1 MRRPVRRPLPA
12 ASGAA
17 TCCLAVMASLAAAS
31 LSACAKS
38 DPKSGGAAGSGAT
51 TVTVEITDAGCKPT
65 PDSVTAGSVTFKVTN
80 KNSGKVT
87 EAELKRG
94 DIIIGEKEN
103 LTPGLSGSF
112 SLKLKA
118 GKYAMVCPNASQD
131 SWDFTVTGG
140 SGDGS
145 LPAAVTAA
153 LDQSTAGYQQYVI
166 GEVAK
171 LIPATKKFT
180 DAVRA
185 GDIAQAQK
193 LYAPARYFYEEIEPV
208 AESFGDLDP
217 EIDARADDV
226 QDDPSKWSG
235 FHRLEKALWED
246 KSLAGMAPVAD
257 KLDADVVKLQ
267 GLVATTTYQPAQL
280 ANGATEL
287 LNEVA
292 TSKVTGEE
300 DRYSHTDLS
309 DFEGNVVGA
318 RKAFDLLK
326 PALAQIDPS
335 LAGSIEPRFD
345 DVLAAIKPY
354 QVGDGAYVDYSTVD
368 EDKRRVLI
376 QKVNALAE
384 PLSQVASKV
393 AG

>member
-1 MRRPVRRPLPA
+1 MRRPMRRPVSA
-12 ASGAA
+12 AFGAA
-17 TCCLAVMASLAAAS
+17 TCLAVAASLA
-31 LSACAKS
+31 ACAKS
-38 DPKSGGAAGSGAT
+38 DPQSGGAAGGGGT
-51 TVTVEITDAGCKPT
+51 TVTVEVTDDGCKPS
-65 PDSVTAGSVTFKVTN
+65 PDSVKAGSVTFKVTN

-87 EAELKRG
+87 EAELKR
-94 DIIIGEKEN
+94 DNVIIGEKEN

-112 SLKLKA
+112 TLKLKA
-118 GKYAMVCPNASQD
+118 GRYAMVCPNAKQD
-131 SWDFTVTGG
+131 SWEFIVTGDG
-140 SGDGS
+140 GAGS
-145 LPAAVTAA
+145 LDPAVTAA
-153 LDQSTAGYQQYVI
+153 LDQATAGYQQYVT

-185 GDIAQAQK
+185 GDVGQAQK
-193 LYAPARYFYEEIEPV
+193 LYAPARFFYEEIEPV

-292 TSKVTGEE
+292 TSKITGEE

-326 PALAQIDPS
+326 PALVKLDAN
-335 LAGSIEPRFD
+335 LAASIESRFG
-345 DVLAAIKPY
+345 DVVAALDPY
-354 QVGDGAYVDYSTVD
+354 KLGDGGYVDYSTVD

-384 PLSQVASKV
+384 PLSQVAAKV

>member
-1 MRRPVRRPLPA
+1 MRRPVPA
-12 ASGAA
+12 AFGAA
-17 TCCLAVMASLAAAS
+17 TCLAVAASLGAASLAS
-31 LSACAKS
+31 CAKS
-38 DPKSGGAAGSGAT
+38 NLESGGAAGKGGS
-51 TVTVEITDAGCKPT
+51 TVTVEITDAGCKPS
-65 PDSVTAGSVTFKVTN
+65 PDSVKAGSVTFRVTN

-87 EAELKRG
+87 EAELKR
-94 DIIIGEKEN
+94 DNIIIGEKEN

-118 GKYAMVCPNASQD
+118 GKYTMVCPNASQD
-131 SWDFTVTGG
+131 SWDFTVTGDG
-140 SGDGS
+140 GGGS
-145 LPAAVTAA
+145 LAPGVTAA
-153 LDQSTAGYQQYVI
+153 LDQATAGYQQYVV

-171 LIPATKKFT
+171 LIPATRKFT

-217 EIDARADDV
+217 DIDARADDV
-226 QDDPSKWSG
+226 QDDPSRWSG

-318 RKAFDLLK
+318 RKAYDLLK
-326 PALAQIDPS
+326 PALVQIDAG
-335 LAGSIEPRFD
+335 LAASIEPRFD
-345 DVLAAIKPY
+345 DVLTALKPY
-354 QVGDGAYVDYSTVD
+354 QLGDGTYVDYSTVD
-368 EDKRRVLI
+368 EAKRRVLI

-384 PLSQVASKV
+384 PLSQVAAKV

>member
-1 MRRPVRRPLPA
+1 MRRPMRRPLPA
-12 ASGAA
+12 AFGAA
-17 TCCLAVMASLAAAS
+17 TCFAVTASLGVASLA
-31 LSACAKS
+31 ACAKS
-38 DPKSGGAAGSGAT
+38 DPESGGAAGKGGS
-51 TVTVEITDAGCKPT
+51 TVTVEITDAGCKPS
-65 PDSVTAGSVTFKVTN
+65 PDSVKAGSVTFKVTN

-87 EAELKRG
+87 EAELKRAN
-94 DIIIGEKEN
+94 IIIGEKEN

-112 SLKLKA
+112 ALKLKA
-118 GKYAMVCPNASQD
+118 GKYTMVCPNASQD
-131 SWDFTVTGG
+131 SWDFTVTGDG
-140 SGDGS
+140 GGGS
-145 LPAAVTAA
+145 LAPGVTAA
-153 LDQSTAGYQQYVI
+153 LDQATAGYQQYVV

-171 LIPATKKFT
+171 LIPATRKFT

-185 GDIAQAQK
+185 GDVAQAQK

-226 QDDPSKWSG
+226 PDDPGKWSG

-318 RKAFDLLK
+318 RKAYDLLK
-326 PALAQIDPS
+326 PALVQIDAG
-335 LAGSIEPRFD
+335 LAASIEPRFD
-345 DVLAAIKPY
+345 DVLAALKPY
-354 QVGDGAYVDYSTVD
+354 QLGDGIYVDYSTVG

-384 PLSQVASKV
+384 PLSQVAAKV

>member
-1 MRRPVRRPLPA
+1 MRPMRRPLPA
-12 ASGAA
+12 AS
-17 TCCLAVMASLAAAS
+17 CCLAVAASLAAAS

-51 TVTVEITDAGCKPT
+51 TVTVEVTDAGCKPT

-87 EAELKRG
+87 EAELKRN
-94 DIIIGEKEN
+94 DVIIGEKEN

-118 GKYAMVCPNASQD
+118 GKYAMVCPNASQE
-131 SWDFTVTGG
+131 SWDFTVTGD
-140 SGDGS
+140 SGGS
-145 LPAAVTAA
+145 LPAGVTAA
-153 LDQSTAGYQQYVI
+153 LDQATAGYQQYVI

-185 GDIAQAQK
+185 GDVAQAQK
-193 LYAPARYFYEEIEPV
+193 LYAPARYLYEEIEPV

-235 FHRLEKALWED
+235 FHRIEKALWED
-246 KSLAGMAPVAD
+246 KSLAGLAPVAD
-257 KLDADVVKLQ
+257 KLDADVAKLQ

-309 DFEGNVVGA
+309 DFEANVVGA

-326 PALAQIDPS
+326 PALAQLDAG
-335 LAGSIEPRFD
+335 LAGTIDPRFD
-345 DVLAAIKPY
+345 DVLAALKPY
-354 QVGDGAYVDYSTVD
+354 QLGDGMYVDYSTVD
-368 EDKRRVLI
+368 DDKRKVLI

-384 PLSQVASKV
+384 PLSQVAAKV
-393 AG
+393 TG

>member
-1 MRRPVRRPLPA
+1 MRPMRRPLPA
-12 ASGAA
+12 AS
-17 TCCLAVMASLAAAS
+17 CCLAVAASLAAAS

-51 TVTVEITDAGCKPT
+51 TVTVEVTDAGCKPT

-87 EAELKRG
+87 EAELKRN
-94 DIIIGEKEN
+94 DVIIGEKEN

-118 GKYAMVCPNASQD
+118 GKYAMVCPNASQE
-131 SWDFTVTGG
+131 SWDFTVTGD
-140 SGDGS
+140 SGGS
-145 LPAAVTAA
+145 LPAGVTAA
-153 LDQSTAGYQQYVI
+153 LDQATAGYQQYVI

-185 GDIAQAQK
+185 GDVAQAQK

-235 FHRLEKALWED
+235 FHRIEKALWED
-246 KSLAGMAPVAD
+246 KSLAGLAPVAD
-257 KLDADVVKLQ
+257 KLDADVAKLQ

-309 DFEGNVVGA
+309 DFEANVVGA

-326 PALAQIDPS
+326 PALAQLDAG
-335 LAGSIEPRFD
+335 LAGTIDPRFD
-345 DVLAAIKPY
+345 DVLAALKPY
-354 QVGDGAYVDYSTVD
+354 QLGDGMYVDYSTVD
-368 EDKRRVLI
+368 DDKRKVLI

-384 PLSQVASKV
+384 PLSQVAAKV
-393 AG
+393 TG